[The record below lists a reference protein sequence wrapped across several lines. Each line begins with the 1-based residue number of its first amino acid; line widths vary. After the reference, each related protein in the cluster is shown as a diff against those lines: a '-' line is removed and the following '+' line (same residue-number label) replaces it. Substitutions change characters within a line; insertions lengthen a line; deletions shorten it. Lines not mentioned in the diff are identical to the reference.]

1 MKNTTQLVL
10 PTFKISAESKSKITF
25 DANVFCHYQ
34 CRGRTG
40 TFTKIVFCCYVGRY
54 KKPKRDVLVT
64 SIVLKFLL
72 VVLKTFLSNAVLK
85 QEALSP
91 YGVYIFSFLV
101 RIAGKNC
108 IIIAT
113 MGHIKLFVEVT
124 ATTYICSISFQFNL
138 L

>member
-1 MKNTTQLVL
+1 MSWAYRYLY
-10 PTFKISAESKSKITF
+10 E
-25 DANVFCHYQ
+25 
-34 CRGRTG
+34 
-40 TFTKIVFCCYVGRY
+40 IVFWCYVGRY

-64 SIVLKFLL
+64 SIALKFLL
-72 VVLKTFLSNAVLK
+72 VVLKAFLSNA
-85 QEALSP
+85 ALSP
-91 YGVYIFSFLV
+91 YGVYIFPFLV

-113 MGHIKLFVEVT
+113 MGHIKLFVKVT